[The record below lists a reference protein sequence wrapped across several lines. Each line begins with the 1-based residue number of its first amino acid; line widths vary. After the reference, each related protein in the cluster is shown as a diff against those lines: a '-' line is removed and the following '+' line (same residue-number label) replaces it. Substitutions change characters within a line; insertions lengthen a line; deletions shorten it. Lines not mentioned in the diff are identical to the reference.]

1 MTRHEFEQIT
11 DPWDLKDFMEDH
23 RNWDLE
29 NLITG
34 NDLDQYIENDIKD
47 CLDYHSWGY
56 LYEQL
61 QCLYDELYTGGD
73 YYLCNGSFD
82 YTEFTDDDFEDAK
95 ARAREWALA
104 EDLFDP
110 DPDTDYLYDPDAEPL
125 SAPPSVMDILAP

>member
-23 RNWDLE
+23 SNWDLE

-34 NDLDQYIENDIKD
+34 TDLDRYIDDDIRD
-47 CLDYHSWGY
+47 YIDYHSWGS

-61 QCLYDELYTGGD
+61 QWLYEEFDTGCD

-95 ARAREWALA
+95 ARALEWALE

-125 SAPPSVMDILAP
+125 STPPSVMDILAP